1 MPKNPPED
9 MSRITPYVYYEDVS
23 AALDFLT
30 DAFGFGERM
39 RIPGPDGKPA
49 HAEMEFEDDGVI
61 MLGNPG
67 PEFQSPKRHGHINQ
81 LIYVYVDDVDA
92 HFKQAKAAGAT
103 IVAEPE
109 DQFYGDRRYAAKDI
123 EGHEWNFATHIRDVP
138 PEELRPPS

>member
-9 MSRITPYVYYEDVS
+9 TPRITPYIFYEDVN

-39 RIPGPDGKPA
+39 RIPGPDGKPV
-49 HAEMEFEDDGVI
+49 HAEMELGDDGVI
-61 MLGNPG
+61 MLGHPG
-67 PEFQSPKRHGHINQ
+67 PEFQNPKRHGHINQ
-81 LIYVYVDDVDA
+81 LIYVYVDDVDE

-109 DQFYGDRRYAAKDI
+109 DQFYGDRRYAARDL
-123 EGHEWNFATHIRDVP
+123 EGHEWNFATHVRDVAPDELQP
-138 PEELRPPS
+138 PG